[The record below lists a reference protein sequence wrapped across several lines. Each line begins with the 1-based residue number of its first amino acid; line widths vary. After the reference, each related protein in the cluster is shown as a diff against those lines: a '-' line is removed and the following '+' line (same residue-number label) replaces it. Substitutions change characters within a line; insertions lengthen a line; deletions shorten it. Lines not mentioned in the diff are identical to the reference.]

1 MARKRTPCKAG
12 NAGLDDETIY
22 LMMLHKYQ
30 RVSCRD
36 LARRF
41 GITQGQAYNIIAK
54 RQIGGCCG

>member
-1 MARKRTPCKAG
+1 MARRRSNNPD

-22 LMMLHKYQ
+22 LMMMLHKYQ
-30 RVSCRD
+30 RMSCRD